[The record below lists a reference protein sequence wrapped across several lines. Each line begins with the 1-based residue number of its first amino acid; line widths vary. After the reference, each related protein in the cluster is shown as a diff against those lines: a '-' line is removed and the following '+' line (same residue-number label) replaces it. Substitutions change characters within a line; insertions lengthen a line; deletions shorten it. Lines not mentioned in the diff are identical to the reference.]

1 MSRRPSFLTRFA
13 PNLLLLL
20 FSPFLSAAP
29 LCAQQHGNLEQAL
42 VITDVNVID
51 VRTGEV
57 RPDQVVVIERN
68 RITTVGSRGT
78 RHPRNAPTV
87 NAKGGYL
94 IPGLWDMHVHLVF
107 GDWFPLA
114 QEISLPLFIANG
126 VTSVRDMGSELETVQ
141 AFRNQIENGERLGPR
156 ILTSGPMLDG
166 PKPRFPSSLAIATP
180 DDGRRAV
187 DVLKL
192 RGVDFIK
199 LQSLIPADA
208 VMAIADEARKEEL
221 PFEGHVPDAVR
232 AADMSAAGML
242 SFEHLIGIF
251 EGSSPAEAEFLAGT
265 KTEAK
270 FLSTYDPTRAEA
282 LAAILAKNQTW
293 QCPTLVWERG
303 GNLIDV
309 TEYSKDPRAKYV
321 PAYWK
326 DVTWKKMSEDVK
338 ASFGTDDLATRR
350 KFLDK
355 ELEVVQMLHKA
366 GVPFLAG
373 TDTPPGVFVFPGFSL
388 HEELQRFVAAGFT
401 PLEALQ
407 TATLNPSRFFGME
420 DQLGTVAMGK
430 MADLVLLDANPLA
443 DIANTQKITAV
454 IVNGRYFSRNDLQ
467 RMLHQVEESAK
478 KQPTK
483 PGALG
488 NF

>member
-1 MSRRPSFLTRFA
+1 
-13 PNLLLLL
+13 
-20 FSPFLSAAP
+20 
-29 LCAQQHGNLEQAL
+29 
-42 VITDVNVID
+42 
-51 VRTGEV
+51 
-57 RPDQVVVIERN
+57 
-68 RITTVGSRGT
+68 
-78 RHPRNAPTV
+78 
-87 NAKGGYL
+87 
-94 IPGLWDMHVHLVF
+94 
-107 GDWFPLA
+107 
-114 QEISLPLFIANG
+114 
-126 VTSVRDMGSELETVQ
+126 MGSELNTVE
-141 AFRNQIENGERLGPR
+141 AFRNQIESGECLGPR

-187 DVLKL
+187 DVLKR

-232 AADMSAAGML
+232 AADMSAAGMH
-242 SFEHLIGIF
+242 SFEHLLGIF
-251 EGSSPAEAEFLAGT
+251 EGSSPAEAEFLTGT

-270 FLSTYDPTRAEA
+270 FLSTYDPARAEA

-303 GNLIDV
+303 GNLMDV
-309 TEYSKDPRAKYV
+309 TDYSKDPRAKYV

-338 ASFGTDDLATRR
+338 ASFGTDDLTTRR

-355 ELEVVQMLHKA
+355 ELEVVQMMHKA

-373 TDTPPGVFVFPGFSL
+373 TDTPPGVYIFPGFSL

-407 TATLNPSRFFGME
+407 TATLNPARFFGME

-443 DIANTQKITAV
+443 DIASTQKIAAV

-467 RMLHQVEESAK
+467 RVLQKVEESAK
-478 KQPTK
+478 NSRRNPER
-483 PGALG
+483 
-488 NF
+488 

>member
-1 MSRRPSFLTRFA
+1 
-13 PNLLLLL
+13 
-20 FSPFLSAAP
+20 
-29 LCAQQHGNLEQAL
+29 
-42 VITDVNVID
+42 V
-51 VRTGEV
+51 
-57 RPDQVVVIERN
+57 DQ
-68 RITTVGSRGT
+68 
-78 RHPRNAPTV
+78 
-87 NAKGGYL
+87 
-94 IPGLWDMHVHLVF
+94 
-107 GDWFPLA
+107 
-114 QEISLPLFIANG
+114 
-126 VTSVRDMGSELETVQ
+126 
-141 AFRNQIENGERLGPR
+141 
-156 ILTSGPMLDG
+156 
-166 PKPRFPSSLAIATP
+166 
-180 DDGRRAV
+180 
-187 DVLKL
+187 LKH

-232 AADMSAAGML
+232 AADMSAAGMH

-251 EGSSPAEAEFLAGT
+251 EGSSPAEAEFLTGT

-270 FLSTYDPTRAEA
+270 FLSTYDPARAEA
-282 LAAILAKNQTW
+282 LAGILAKNQTW

-303 GNLIDV
+303 GNLVDV
-309 TEYSKDPRAKYV
+309 TDYSKDPRAKYV

-326 DVTWKKMSEDVK
+326 DVTWKKMSEDLK
-338 ASFGTDDLATRR
+338 ASFGTDDVATRR

-373 TDTPPGVFVFPGFSL
+373 TDTPPGVYIFPGFSL

-407 TATLNPSRFFGME
+407 TATINPARFFGME

-443 DIANTQKITAV
+443 DIGNTQKIAAV
-454 IVNGRYFSRNDLQ
+454 IVNGRYFSRDDVQKILQ
-467 RMLHQVEESAK
+467 KVEESAK

>member
-1 MSRRPSFLTRFA
+1 MRCMKPCPGFLARIA
-13 PNLLLLL
+13 SILL
-20 FSPFLSAAP
+20 FLLVGVLLGALSA
-29 LCAQQHGNLEQAL
+29 QHWNLEETL
-42 VITDVNVID
+42 VITDVNVVD

-57 RPDQVVVIERN
+57 RADQVVIIERN
-68 RITTVGSRGT
+68 RITTVGSKGT
-78 RHPRNAPTV
+78 RYPRNAPTV

-141 AFRNQIENGERLGPR
+141 AFRNHIESGELLGPR

-180 DDGRRAV
+180 DDGRHAV
-187 DVLKL
+187 DELKR

-208 VMAIADEARKEEL
+208 VIAIADEARKQEI

-232 AADMSAAGML
+232 AADMSAAGMH

-251 EGSSPAEAEFLAGT
+251 EGSSPAEAEFLTGT
-265 KTEAK
+265 KTESK
-270 FLSTYDPTRAEA
+270 FLATYDPERAAA

-303 GNLIDV
+303 GNLLD
-309 TEYSKDPRAKYV
+309 TMDYSKDPRAKYV

-326 DVTWKKMSEDVK
+326 DVTWKKMTEQVK
-338 ASFGTDDLATRR
+338 QDFGTDDLETRK
-350 KFLDK
+350 KFVDK

-373 TDTPPGVFVFPGFSL
+373 TDTPPGVYIFPGFSL

-407 TATLNPSRFFGME
+407 TATLNPARFFGME
-420 DQLGTVAMGK
+420 EQLGTVAMGK

-443 DIANTQKITAV
+443 DIANTQKIAAV
-454 IVNGRYFSRNDLQ
+454 IVNGKYFSRNDLQ
-467 RMLHQVEESAK
+467 RMLQKVEASAK
-478 KQPTK
+478 KEPPKAK
-483 PGALG
+483 PASI
-488 NF
+488 F